1 MIVMLKIVWY
11 TKDVKIR
18 QAAGFAALKH
28 KEGYMK
34 ENPFQYPMK
43 GPGRPQVLLIGNG
56 LEYESHQKS
65 WKELLEQLT
74 VPDAIRPDDDRCKDV
89 SFPLLYQLI
98 TTPLPAA
105 AHLSGNE
112 LVNRDRHL
120 RDVIRTLNH
129 TTNPYLDMLPKLEAD
144 HIMSTNYS
152 YCMEHAFFSTLDF
165 SRSSARSQKRCYL
178 AQKDG
183 EPVYER
189 QYRLHTCYLAQN
201 GGRKTGL
208 WHIHGECTEPN
219 GIILSHDRYGRLL
232 NRIVKICGEQ
242 KYITD
247 KKAHEK
253 HTFTSWPELFLY
265 ADVYVLGLGLWLHEF
280 DLWWLIH
287 RKQRERY
294 SDGRIYFYERT
305 PVAGYDSRHLLMQA
319 NGVVLCDAGCDDT
332 VDFDTFYRAALR
344 DIQQRISRSR
354 RE

>member
-1 MIVMLKIVWY
+1 
-11 TKDVKIR
+11 
-18 QAAGFAALKH
+18 
-28 KEGYMK
+28 MK
-34 ENPFQYPMK
+34 ENPFQYPRK
-43 GPGRPQVLLIGNG
+43 GPGRPQILLIGNG

-65 WKELLEQLT
+65 WKELLKQLT
-74 VPDAIRPDDDRCKDV
+74 VSDAIQPDDARCEGV

-105 AHLSGNE
+105 AHLSGKE
-112 LVNRDRHL
+112 LVKQDQHL
-120 RDVIRTLNH
+120 GGVIKTLNH
-129 TTNPYLDMLPKLEAD
+129 TSNVYLNMLPDLDAD

-152 YCMEHAFFSTLDF
+152 YCMERAFFPTVDF
-165 SRSSARSQKRCYL
+165 TKSSARTQRRCYL

-183 EPVYER
+183 KPVFER
-189 QYRLHTCYLAQN
+189 QYRLHTCYLAQK
-201 GGRKTGL
+201 GSRKTGL

-232 NRIVKICGEQ
+232 NRIVEICGNQ

-265 ADVYVLGLGLWLHEF
+265 GDVYVLGLGLTFQEF

-294 SDGRIYFYERT
+294 SDGKIYFYEQK
-305 PVAGYDSRHLLMQA
+305 PKAGYTSKHLLMQA

-332 VDFDTFYRAALR
+332 GDFDSFYRAALQ
-344 DIQQRISRSR
+344 DIQQKIKQSR
-354 RE
+354 EE